1 MAIVLKTRLKEL
13 VDVIAPEMKNRIPK
27 SDIVRNMST
36 YTPPVDTEDDKVPS
50 AKLLKQVIEDL
61 TESDDN
67 IATVE
72 KNDAGTEFTFKTVGG
87 SEIVL
92 TFPTGVSVSDD
103 LVSPANETTAL
114 NLKGAAALKT
124 QLDATLTYEVKE
136 YTGDQKAQFIDN
148 LGISSSTVVD
158 DKIKDAIIAY
168 AGDDG
173 DGDIE
178 DVDYAAYFTGKMA

>member
-1 MAIVLKTRLKEL
+1 MAVVLKTRLKEL
-13 VDVIAPEMKNRIPK
+13 VDAIAPEIKGRIPK
-27 SDIVRNMST
+27 SDIVTNMAT
-36 YTPPVDTEDDKVPS
+36 YTPPVDTEDNKVPS
-50 AKLLKQVIEDL
+50 AKLLKQVIADL

-72 KNDAGTEFTFKTVGG
+72 KNADGTEFIFKTVGG

-103 LVSPANETTAL
+103 LADPTNTTTAL

-124 QLDATLTYEVKE
+124 QLDKTLTYEAKE
-136 YTGDQKAQFIDN
+136 YTGDQKTQFRDN
-148 LGISSSTVVD
+148 LGVSSSADVD
-158 DKIKDAIIAY
+158 GKIKDALIAY